1 MCDALQIV
9 SIIKVLRLLFGI
21 CHHVI
26 DFTGTNDMSMNEL
39 TIEPLDFHANVI
51 YEVPPDSEVELIED
65 IQFKA
70 DDVDS
75 VS

>member
-1 MCDALQIV
+1 
-9 SIIKVLRLLFGI
+9 
-21 CHHVI
+21 
-26 DFTGTNDMSMNEL
+26 MSMNEL